1 MLKNSFYK
9 RPQQN
14 PTKFSGYPEQSNQPS
29 YQVVPI
35 LTHPKNNSYQMDRNQ
50 IINGYNNYQYITP
63 SPSPIKIQPSPINIQ
78 ATPSKNNSGQIR
90 NPTQQQQYLC
100 KTTEKRNGHT
110 TSLMSEKER
119 NIINAGN
126 EERNVQVTK
135 REMEL
140 LERNEQLTKKLEILL
155 KENKSLN
162 SMIQDMG
169 ADLME
174 TRQKLSQGC
183 KQEGDNAV
191 IQHIQNQS
199 NEDLEAKIVN
209 LTKEN
214 EKLIKMIEIQ
224 NREENSLKF
233 LEEKI
238 DCLLVENNKL
248 NLLLKKEREAAM
260 EFKRNFNRNSNLEYE
275 NKILEIKMQELQKKL
290 EVIFDDNDKL
300 ENILKAHEVE
310 YDDLKQKYEKEVD
323 KNSHQITQINDL
335 LIKIK
340 DLKEAYKAATL
351 EGEREKFFKIKEEN
365 KNLQEKNKVLQ
376 TKLLTL
382 LDENTKLN
390 ECLNQ
395 ILISMD
401 EEKRI
406 KENQE
411 QDNMGENENLFEEN
425 QKLRRLLE
433 EKEISENSWKHKYL
447 ELEKKIKNLF

>member
-9 RPQQN
+9 RPQQC
-14 PTKFSGYPEQSNQPS
+14 PTKFSGYSEQSNQPS

-50 IINGYNNYQYITP
+50 INNGYNNYQYITP
-63 SPSPIKIQPSPINIQ
+63 NPSPMKIQPSPIQ
-78 ATPSKNNSGQIR
+78 ATPSKNNPSQIR
-90 NPTQQQQYLC
+90 NPSQQQQYLC
-100 KTTEKRNGHT
+100 KTTEKRSGHT

-119 NIINAGN
+119 NIINPGN
-126 EERNVQVTK
+126 EDRSVQVTK
-135 REMEL
+135 REKEL

-174 TRQKLSQGC
+174 TKQKLSQGC

-191 IQHIQNQS
+191 MQHIQNQS

-248 NLLLKKEREAAM
+248 NILLKKERDAAM
-260 EFKRNFNRNSNLEYE
+260 EFKRNVNRSSNLEYE

-310 YDDLKQKYEKEVD
+310 YDELKQKYEKEVD

-351 EGEREKFFKIKEEN
+351 EGERDKFFKIKEEN

-406 KENQE
+406 KESQE

-433 EKEISENSWKHKYL
+433 EKEISENLWKHKYV
-447 ELEKKIKNLF
+447 ELEKKIKSLF